1 VDWIRDHAWQTWLIA
16 ALLLAAAEM
25 ATLDLTLLMMAIG
38 AGAGCLMAALG
49 FGIVVQVLVAVAV
62 AVALL
67 AFVRPSIVRRLHA
80 GPTLESGPGG
90 LVGKSGLVLE
100 RVTAFDGRV
109 KLSGEVWSAR
119 ALEESQ
125 VIEPGS
131 KVGVA
136 QIDGATAVV
145 YPIP

>member
-1 VDWIRDHAWQTWLIA
+1 MDWIQEHAWQTWLIA

-49 FGIVVQVLVAVAV
+49 FGIVAQVLVAVAV

-67 AFVRPSIVRRLHA
+67 AFVRPTIVRRLHA
-80 GPTLESGPGG
+80 APTLESGSSG

-100 RVTAFDGRV
+100 RVTALCQRHQPPALMLERDGHYP
-109 KLSGEVWSAR
+109 SASTLVTELDAIADAAGLAR
-119 ALEESQ
+119 ITPL
-125 VIEPGS
+125 
-131 KVGVA
+131 
-136 QIDGATAVV
+136 
-145 YPIP
+145 